1 MEWEHGRQSLK
12 NVEGANYAS
21 ELKRQGNQ
29 VIENAFFDTNK
40 NFTFEKYF
48 DKHVKSHE

>member
-1 MEWEHGRQSLK
+1 MGEWK
-12 NVEGANYAS
+12 AIIVNVEGANYAS
-21 ELKRQGNQ
+21 ELKSQGDH
-29 VIENAFFDTNK
+29 IIKNALFDSNK